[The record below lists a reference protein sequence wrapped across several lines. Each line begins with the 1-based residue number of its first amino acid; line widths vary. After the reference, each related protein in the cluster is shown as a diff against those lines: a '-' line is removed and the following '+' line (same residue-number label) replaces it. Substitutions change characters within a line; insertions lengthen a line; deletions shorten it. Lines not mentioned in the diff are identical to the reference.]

1 MPTPVCQLEQ
11 EWPYLEST
19 TLAGALPPW
28 RSQRRELERF
38 DSPRGLLRFLNSSR
52 PGETDGPL
60 LALLALARIDRLAG
74 RFVLQAILPA
84 LRDQAGRIL
93 AAPEGREEVWELL
106 LFFAW
111 EAICGYPLERR
122 SSVAAN
128 LVLQVLHDTTR
139 ELRPS
144 RHEPPALD
152 RVLADQHQP
161 AHDRFAGERLLTA
174 AIAAGTINEQDAELI
189 LRTRIDGV
197 SLRLL
202 AQTRGIGYH
211 ALRQRRQRAERR
223 LRESIDPARVSD
235 AAVSDLIPHAEVFS
249 AGAREARRAA

>member
-19 TLAGALPPW
+19 TIAGALPRW

-38 DSPRGLLRFLNSSR
+38 DSPRGLLRFLNGSR

-93 AAPEGREEVWELL
+93 AASEAREEVWELL

-139 ELRPS
+139 ELRPP
-144 RHEPPALD
+144 RHEPPTLD
-152 RVLADQHQP
+152 RILADQP
-161 AHDRFAGERLLTA
+161 AHDRFAGESLLAA
-174 AIAAGTINEQDAELI
+174 AITAGTITEHDAELI

-197 SLRLL
+197 SLRLV

-211 ALRQRRQRAERR
+211 ALRQRRQRAERH